1 MNTTIKE
8 QLSSP
13 TGILKFLIKHNTIVI
28 FVLLTIFSALI
39 SDVFFTETNLSNLL
53 KQVSGIGIVSIGM
66 LIVILT
72 GGIDLS
78 VGSVVALLAVAF
90 AILVNTVV
98 LPVAILLT
106 IVLGFVLGS
115 ASGYL
120 VAYQKM
126 APFIATLALMTI
138 ARGLGFIYSK
148 GSPITFESNGAAF
161 MSDFANKSTLGVPN
175 IAIVF
180 FIIVAMASVMLKYN
194 VFGRLVIA
202 MGSNE
207 EASRLSG
214 IKVNKYKFLVYAIS
228 GSLAAIAAIITASR
242 TNLGSPNMGVAWELD
257 AIAAVVIG
265 GASLNGGKGSAI
277 NTLMGV
283 LILGLIGNILNL
295 LNVPSYPQQVVKG
308 GIIILAVLFQKFE
321 GQNNK

>member
-1 MNTTIKE
+1 MASTEKT
-8 QLSSP
+8 QQSSP
-13 TGILKFLIKHNTIVI
+13 TGLLHFLIKYNTIFI
-28 FVLLTIFSALI
+28 FVLLVIFSAFI
-39 SDVFFTETNLSNLL
+39 SDVFFTSVNLSNLL

-78 VGSVVALLAVAF
+78 VGSMVALLAVAF
-90 AILVNTVV
+90 ALFINIFALPLAV
-98 LPVAILLT
+98 LMT
-106 IVLGFVLGS
+106 IIIGFGLGS
-115 ASGYL
+115 VSGYL
-120 VAYQKM
+120 VAYQKI

-138 ARGLGFIYSK
+138 ARGMAFIYSK
-148 GSPITFESNGAAF
+148 GSPVTFETYGGLHMSN
-161 MSDFANKSTLGVPN
+161 FANNSTLGIPN

-180 FIIVAMASVMLKYN
+180 LIIVGLTAVMLRYN
-194 VFGRLVIA
+194 VFGRIIIA
-202 MGSNE
+202 IGSNE

-228 GSLAAIAAIITASR
+228 GALAAIAAIVVASR
-242 TNLGSPNMGVAWELD
+242 TNLGSPNMGMAWELD

-308 GIIILAVLFQKFE
+308 GIIIFAVLLQRFE
-321 GQNNK
+321 NK

>member
-1 MNTTIKE
+1 MASTIK
-8 QLSSP
+8 QQSNSS
-13 TGILKFLIKHNTIVI
+13 GSFLKFLVKYNTIFI
-28 FVLLTIFSALI
+28 FVLLVVFSALI
-39 SDVFFTETNLSNLL
+39 SDVFFTSTNLSNLL
-53 KQVSGIGIVSIGM
+53 KQVSGVGIISIGM

-78 VGSVVALLAVAF
+78 VGSMVALLAVIF
-90 AILVNTVV
+90 ALFVNLFA
-98 LPVAILLT
+98 LPLA
-106 IVLGFVLGS
+106 IVLTLAIGFALGS
-115 ASGYL
+115 VSGYL

-126 APFIATLALMTI
+126 APFVATLALMTI
-138 ARGLGFIYSK
+138 ARGLAFIYSK
-148 GSPITFESNGAAF
+148 GSPVTFDTVGGLTMSN
-161 MSDFANKSTLGVPN
+161 FANNSFLGIPN

-180 FIIVAMASVMLKYN
+180 FLVVILVMVLLKYN
-194 VFGRLVIA
+194 VFGRLIIA
-202 MGSNE
+202 IGSNE

-228 GSLAAIAAIITASR
+228 GALAALAAIIVASR
-242 TNLGSPNMGVAWELD
+242 TNLGSPNMGMAWELD

-265 GASLNGGKGSAI
+265 GASLNGGKGTAI

-308 GIIILAVLFQKFE
+308 AIIIFAVLLQRFE
-321 GQNNK
+321 SK

>member
-1 MNTTIKE
+1 MALTIKE
-8 QLSSP
+8 QINSK
-13 TGILKFLIKHNTIVI
+13 GGVLKFLIKYNTIFI
-28 FVLLTIFSALI
+28 FIVLLVFSALI
-39 SDVFFTETNLSNLL
+39 SDVFFTSVNLSNLL
-53 KQVSGIGIVSIGM
+53 KQVSGIGIISIGM

-78 VGSVVALLAVAF
+78 VGSMVALLAVTF
-90 AILVNTVV
+90 AILVNSVV
-98 LPVAILLT
+98 LPVAIILT
-106 IVLGFVLGS
+106 IIIGFALGS
-115 ASGYL
+115 VAGYL
-120 VAYQKM
+120 VAFQKM
-126 APFIATLALMTI
+126 APFIATLALMTV

-148 GSPITFESNGAAF
+148 GSPITFSTPGGEF
-161 MSDFANKSTLGVPN
+161 MSNFANNSALGIPN
-175 IAIVF
+175 IAVVFLLIV
-180 FIIVAMASVMLKYN
+180 ILAVVMLKYN
-194 VFGRLVIA
+194 VFGRLIIA

-207 EASRLSG
+207 EAARLSG

-228 GSLAAIAAIITASR
+228 GSLAAIAAIVVASR
-242 TNLGSPNMGVAWELD
+242 TNLGSPNMGMAWELD

-308 GIIILAVLFQKFE
+308 AIIIFAVLLQRFE
-321 GQNNK
+321 NK

>member
-1 MNTTIKE
+1 MALTLKQ

-13 TGILKFLIKHNTIVI
+13 SGILKFLVKYNTIFI
-28 FVLLTIFSALI
+28 FILLVIFSALI
-39 SDVFFTETNLSNLL
+39 SDVFFTSVNLSNLL
-53 KQVSGIGIVSIGM
+53 KQVSGIGIISIGM

-78 VGSVVALLAVAF
+78 VGSMVALLAVTF
-90 AILVNTVV
+90 AILINLII
-98 LPVAILLT
+98 LPLAIVFT
-106 IVLGFVLGS
+106 IAIGFGLGS
-115 ASGYL
+115 ISGYL

-126 APFIATLALMTI
+126 APFVATLALMTI
-138 ARGLGFIYSK
+138 ARGLSFIYSK
-148 GSPITFESNGAAF
+148 GSPVTFKTAGGVF
-161 MSDFANKSTLGVPN
+161 MSNFANNSTLGVPN

-180 FIIVAMASVMLKYN
+180 FLIVIATMVMLRYN
-194 VFGRLVIA
+194 VFGRLIIA
-202 MGSNE
+202 IGSNE

-228 GSLAAIAAIITASR
+228 GALAATAAIIVASR
-242 TNLGSPNMGVAWELD
+242 TNLGSPNMGMSWELD

-265 GASLNGGKGSAI
+265 GASLNGGKGTAI

-308 GIIILAVLFQKFE
+308 AIIIFAVLLQRFE
-321 GQNNK
+321 SK

>member
-1 MNTTIKE
+1 MALTIKQ

-13 TGILKFLIKHNTIVI
+13 GGILKFLVKYNTIFI
-28 FVLLTIFSALI
+28 FILLVIFSAFI
-39 SDVFFTETNLSNLL
+39 SDVFFTSVNLSNLL
-53 KQVSGIGIVSIGM
+53 KQVSGIGIISIGM
-66 LIVILT
+66 LLVILT

-78 VGSVVALLAVAF
+78 VGSMVALLAVMF
-90 AILVNTVV
+90 AILVNIFI
-98 LPVAILLT
+98 LPVAILFTLL
-106 IVLGFVLGS
+106 LGFGLGS
-115 ASGYL
+115 ISGYL

-126 APFIATLALMTI
+126 APFVATLALMTV
-138 ARGLGFIYSK
+138 ARGTSFIYSK
-148 GSPITFESNGAAF
+148 GSPVTFTTVGGQF
-161 MSDFANKSTLGVPN
+161 MSNFANNSTLGIPN

-180 FIIVAMASVMLKYN
+180 FIIVIMAMVMLRYN
-194 VFGRLVIA
+194 VFGRLIIA
-202 MGSNE
+202 IGSNE

-228 GSLAAIAAIITASR
+228 GALAATAAIIVASR
-242 TNLGSPNMGVAWELD
+242 TNLGSPNMGMAWELD

-265 GASLNGGKGSAI
+265 GASLNGGKGTAI

-308 GIIILAVLFQKFE
+308 AIIIFAVLLQRFE
-321 GQNNK
+321 SK

>member
-1 MNTTIKE
+1 MALALKE

-13 TGILKFLIKHNTIVI
+13 GGILKFLVKYNTVFI
-28 FVLLTIFSALI
+28 FLLLVIFSALI
-39 SDVFFTETNLSNLL
+39 SDVFFTSANITNLL
-53 KQVSGIGIVSIGM
+53 KQVSGIGIISIGM

-78 VGSVVALLAVAF
+78 VGSLVALLAVTF
-90 AILVNTVV
+90 AILVNLVV
-98 LPVAILLT
+98 LPLAILLT
-106 IVLGFVLGS
+106 IIIGFSLGS
-115 ASGYL
+115 ISGYL

-126 APFIATLALMTI
+126 APFVATLALMTI

-148 GSPITFESNGAAF
+148 GSPVTFKTAGGVF
-161 MSDFANKSTLGVPN
+161 MSDFANNSTLGVPN

-180 FIIVAMASVMLKYN
+180 FLIVIAAMVMLRYN
-194 VFGRLVIA
+194 VFGRLIIA
-202 MGSNE
+202 IGSNE

-228 GSLAAIAAIITASR
+228 GALAATAAIIVASR
-242 TNLGSPNMGVAWELD
+242 TNLGSPNMGMSWELD

-265 GASLNGGKGSAI
+265 GASLNGGRGTAM

-283 LILGLIGNILNL
+283 LILGLISNILNL

-308 GIIILAVLFQKFE
+308 AIIIFAVLLQRFE
-321 GQNNK
+321 SK

>member
-1 MNTTIKE
+1 MALTLKQ

-13 TGILKFLIKHNTIVI
+13 GGFLKFLVKYNTIFI
-28 FVLLTIFSALI
+28 FILLVIFSALI
-39 SDVFFTETNLSNLL
+39 SDVFFTSVNLSNLL
-53 KQVSGIGIVSIGM
+53 KQVSGIGIISIGM

-78 VGSVVALLAVAF
+78 VGSMVALLAVTF
-90 AILVNTVV
+90 AILINLVI
-98 LPVAILLT
+98 LPLAIVLT
-106 IVLGFVLGS
+106 IAIGFGLGS
-115 ASGYL
+115 ISGYL

-126 APFIATLALMTI
+126 APFVATLALMTI

-148 GSPITFESNGAAF
+148 GSPVTFKTAGGVHMSN
-161 MSDFANKSTLGVPN
+161 FANNATLGIPN

-180 FIIVAMASVMLKYN
+180 FLIVVAAMVMLRYN
-194 VFGRLVIA
+194 VFGRLIIA
-202 MGSNE
+202 IGSNE

-228 GSLAAIAAIITASR
+228 GALAATAAIIVASR
-242 TNLGSPNMGVAWELD
+242 TNLGSPNMGMSWELD

-265 GASLNGGKGSAI
+265 GASLNGGRGSAI

-308 GIIILAVLFQKFE
+308 AIIIFAVLLQRFE
-321 GQNNK
+321 SK

>member
-1 MNTTIKE
+1 MTLNIQ
-8 QLSSP
+8 QLK
-13 TGILKFLIKHNTIVI
+13 TAKGIGQFLIKHNTIFI
-28 FVLLTIFSALI
+28 FILLVLFSSMI
-39 SDVFFTETNLSNLL
+39 SDVFFTSINLSNLL
-53 KQVSGIGIVSIGM
+53 KQVSGIGIISIGM

-78 VGSVVALLAVAF
+78 VGSMVALLAVVF
-90 AILVNTVV
+90 AISVNVV
-98 LPVAILLT
+98 ILPVAILITLA
-106 IVLGFVLGS
+106 VGFGLGS
-115 ASGYL
+115 IAGYL
-120 VAYQKM
+120 VAFQKM

-148 GSPITFESNGAAF
+148 GSPITFKTPGGEF
-161 MSDFANKSTLGVPN
+161 MMNFANNSTLGVPN
-175 IAIVF
+175 IAIIF
-180 FIIVAMASVMLKYN
+180 FIIVIIAQVMLRYN
-194 VFGRLVIA
+194 VFGRLIIA
-202 MGSNE
+202 IGSNE

-228 GSLAAIAAIITASR
+228 GTLAATAAIVVASR
-242 TNLGSPNMGVAWELD
+242 TNLGSPNMGMAWELD

-265 GASLNGGKGSAI
+265 GASLNGGKGTAI

-308 GIIILAVLFQKFE
+308 GIIIFAVLLQRFE
-321 GQNNK
+321 NKN

>member
-1 MNTTIKE
+1 MTLTIKQ

-13 TGILKFLIKHNTIVI
+13 GGILKFLIKHNTIFI
-28 FVLLTIFSALI
+28 FALLVIFSALI
-39 SDVFFTETNLSNLL
+39 SDVFFTSVNLSNLL
-53 KQVSGIGIVSIGM
+53 KQVSGIGIISIGM

-78 VGSVVALLAVAF
+78 VGSMVALLAVTF

-98 LPVAILLT
+98 LPLAIIFT
-106 IVLGFVLGS
+106 IIIGFGLGS
-115 ASGYL
+115 IAGYL
-120 VAYQKM
+120 VAFQKM
-126 APFIATLALMTI
+126 APFIATLALMTV

-148 GSPITFESNGAAF
+148 GSPITFKTAGGEF
-161 MSDFANKSTLGVPN
+161 MSDFANNATLGIPN

-180 FIIVAMASVMLKYN
+180 FLIVIAAMVMLRYH
-194 VFGRLVIA
+194 VFGRLIIA

-228 GSLAAIAAIITASR
+228 GALAATAAIIVASR
-242 TNLGSPNMGVAWELD
+242 TNLGSPNMGMAWELD

-265 GASLNGGKGSAI
+265 GASLNGGKGTAI

-308 GIIILAVLFQKFE
+308 GIIIFAVLLQRFDSK
-321 GQNNK
+321 

>member
-1 MNTTIKE
+1 MALTLKQ

-13 TGILKFLIKHNTIVI
+13 GGMLKFLIKYNTIFI
-28 FVLLTIFSALI
+28 FLILVLFSALI
-39 SDVFFTETNLSNLL
+39 SDVFFTSVNLSNLL
-53 KQVSGIGIVSIGM
+53 KQVSGIGIISIGM

-78 VGSVVALLAVAF
+78 VGSMVALLAVAF
-90 AILVNTVV
+90 AILVNIFA
-98 LPVAILLT
+98 LPIAILMT
-106 IVLGFVLGS
+106 IVIGFGLGS
-115 ASGYL
+115 VAGYL

-138 ARGLGFIYSK
+138 ARGMGFIYSK
-148 GSPITFESNGAAF
+148 GSPVTFKTYGGLF
-161 MSDFANKSTLGVPN
+161 MSDFANNSFLGIPN

-180 FIIVAMASVMLKYN
+180 FIIVAGAFVMLRYN
-194 VFGRLVIA
+194 VFGRIVIA
-202 MGSNE
+202 IGSNE

-228 GSLAAIAAIITASR
+228 GSLAAISAIIVASR
-242 TNLGSPNMGVAWELD
+242 TNLGSPNMGMAWELD

-265 GASLNGGKGSAI
+265 GASLNGGRGSAI

-283 LILGLIGNILNL
+283 LILGLISNILNL

-308 GIIILAVLFQKFE
+308 GIIIFAVLLQRFE
-321 GQNNK
+321 NK

>member
-1 MNTTIKE
+1 MALALKE

-13 TGILKFLIKHNTIVI
+13 GGILKFLVKYNTVFI
-28 FVLLTIFSALI
+28 FLLLVIFSALI
-39 SDVFFTETNLSNLL
+39 SDVFFTSANITNLL
-53 KQVSGIGIVSIGM
+53 KQVSGIGIISIGM

-78 VGSVVALLAVAF
+78 VGSLVALLAVTF
-90 AILVNTVV
+90 AILVNLVV
-98 LPVAILLT
+98 LPLAILLT
-106 IVLGFVLGS
+106 IIIGFSLGS
-115 ASGYL
+115 ISGYL

-126 APFIATLALMTI
+126 APFVATLALMTI

-148 GSPITFESNGAAF
+148 GSPVTFKTAGGVF
-161 MSDFANKSTLGVPN
+161 MSDFANNSTLGVPN

-180 FIIVAMASVMLKYN
+180 FLIVIAAMVMLRYN
-194 VFGRLVIA
+194 VFGRLIIA
-202 MGSNE
+202 IGSNE

-228 GSLAAIAAIITASR
+228 GALAATAAIIVASR
-242 TNLGSPNMGVAWELD
+242 TNLGSPNMGMSWELD

-265 GASLNGGKGSAI
+265 GASLNGGRGTAI

-283 LILGLIGNILNL
+283 LILGLISNILNL

-308 GIIILAVLFQKFE
+308 AIIIFAVLLQRFE
-321 GQNNK
+321 SK

>member
-1 MNTTIKE
+1 MALTLKQ

-13 TGILKFLIKHNTIVI
+13 GGFLKFLVKYNTIFI
-28 FVLLTIFSALI
+28 FILLVIFSALI
-39 SDVFFTETNLSNLL
+39 SDVFFTSVNLSNLL
-53 KQVSGIGIVSIGM
+53 KQVSGIGIISIGM

-78 VGSVVALLAVAF
+78 VGSMVALLAVTF
-90 AILVNTVV
+90 AILINLVIPP
-98 LPVAILLT
+98 LAIVLT
-106 IVLGFVLGS
+106 IAIGFGLGS
-115 ASGYL
+115 ISGYL

-126 APFIATLALMTI
+126 APFVATLALMTI

-148 GSPITFESNGAAF
+148 GSPVTFKTAGGVHMSN
-161 MSDFANKSTLGVPN
+161 FANNATLGIPN

-180 FIIVAMASVMLKYN
+180 FLIVIAAMVMLRYN
-194 VFGRLVIA
+194 VFGRLIIA
-202 MGSNE
+202 IGSNE

-228 GSLAAIAAIITASR
+228 GALAATAAIIVASR
-242 TNLGSPNMGVAWELD
+242 TNLGSPNMGMSWELD

-265 GASLNGGKGSAI
+265 GASLNGGKGTAI

-308 GIIILAVLFQKFE
+308 AIIIFAVLLQRFE
-321 GQNNK
+321 SK

>member
-1 MNTTIKE
+1 MALTIKQ

-13 TGILKFLIKHNTIVI
+13 SGFLKFLVKHNTIFI
-28 FVLLTIFSALI
+28 FILLVVFSAFI
-39 SDVFFTETNLSNLL
+39 SDVFFTTTNLSNLL
-53 KQVSGIGIVSIGM
+53 KQVSGIGIISIGM
-66 LIVILT
+66 LLVILT

-78 VGSVVALLAVAF
+78 VGSMVALLAVTF
-90 AILVNTVV
+90 AILVNVV
-98 LPVAILLT
+98 ILPVAIILT
-106 IVLGFVLGS
+106 ICIGFGLGS
-115 ASGYL
+115 IAGYL
-120 VAYQKM
+120 VAFQKM
-126 APFIATLALMTI
+126 APFVATLALMTI

-148 GSPITFESNGAAF
+148 GSPITFKTPGGEF
-161 MSDFANKSTLGVPN
+161 MSNFANNSTVGIPN

-180 FIIVAMASVMLKYN
+180 FLIVIAAMVMLRYN
-194 VFGRLVIA
+194 VFGRLIIA
-202 MGSNE
+202 IGSNE

-228 GSLAAIAAIITASR
+228 GALAATAAIIVASR
-242 TNLGSPNMGVAWELD
+242 TNLGSPNMGMAWELD

-265 GASLNGGKGSAI
+265 GASLNGGKGTAI

-308 GIIILAVLFQKFE
+308 AIIILAVLLQKFDS
-321 GQNNK
+321 K

>member
-1 MNTTIKE
+1 MATTSK
-8 QLSSP
+8 QQVKNSG
-13 TGILKFLIKHNTIVI
+13 GILPFLIKYNTIFM
-28 FVLLTIFSALI
+28 FVLLVIFSAFI
-39 SDVFFTETNLSNLL
+39 SDVFFTAVNLSNLL
-53 KQVSGIGIVSIGM
+53 KQVSGIGIISIGM

-78 VGSVVALLAVAF
+78 VGSMVALLAVAF
-90 AILVNTVV
+90 ALLVNIFA
-98 LPVAILLT
+98 LPLAILIT
-106 IVLGFVLGS
+106 IAIGFALGS
-115 ASGYL
+115 VSGYL

-126 APFIATLALMTI
+126 APFIATLAMMTV

-148 GSPITFESNGAAF
+148 GSPVTFETYGGLYMSN
-161 MSDFANKSTLGVPN
+161 FANNSFLGIPN

-180 FIIVAMASVMLKYN
+180 FIIVILAIVMLRYN
-194 VFGRLVIA
+194 VFGRIIIA
-202 MGSNE
+202 IGSNE

-228 GSLAAIAAIITASR
+228 GALAAIAAIIVASR
-242 TNLGSPNMGVAWELD
+242 TNLGSPNMGMAWELD

-265 GASLNGGKGSAI
+265 GASLNGGKGSAL

-283 LILGLIGNILNL
+283 LILGLISNILNL

-308 GIIILAVLFQKFE
+308 GIIIFAVLLQRFE
-321 GQNNK
+321 K

>member
-1 MNTTIKE
+1 MALTLKQ

-13 TGILKFLIKHNTIVI
+13 GGILKFLVKHNTIFI
-28 FVLLTIFSALI
+28 FILLVIFSALI
-39 SDVFFTETNLSNLL
+39 SDVFFTSTNLSNLL
-53 KQVSGIGIVSIGM
+53 KQVSGIGIISIGM
-66 LIVILT
+66 LLVILT

-78 VGSVVALLAVAF
+78 VGSMVALLAVTF
-90 AILVNTVV
+90 AILVNIFI
-98 LPVAILLT
+98 LPVAILFT
-106 IVLGFVLGS
+106 IIIGFALGS
-115 ASGYL
+115 ISGYL
-120 VAYQKM
+120 VAFQKM
-126 APFIATLALMTI
+126 APFVATLALMTI

-148 GSPITFESNGAAF
+148 GSPITFKTPGGEF
-161 MSDFANKSTLGVPN
+161 MSNFANNSTLGIPN

-180 FIIVAMASVMLKYN
+180 FLIVIFAMVMLRYN
-194 VFGRLVIA
+194 VFGRLIIA
-202 MGSNE
+202 IGSNE

-228 GSLAAIAAIITASR
+228 GALAATAAVIVASR
-242 TNLGSPNMGVAWELD
+242 TNLGSPNMGMAWELD

-265 GASLNGGKGSAI
+265 GASLNGGKGTAI

-308 GIIILAVLFQKFE
+308 AIIIFAVLLQRFDSK
-321 GQNNK
+321 

>member
-1 MNTTIKE
+1 MKTSINN
-8 QLSSP
+8 QANGL
-13 TGILKFLIKHNTIVI
+13 GGMLKFIIKHNTIFI
-28 FVLLTIFSALI
+28 FVLLVIFSALI

-78 VGSVVALLAVAF
+78 VGSIVALLAVTF
-90 AILVNTVV
+90 AILVNIVI
-98 LPVAILLT
+98 LPLAILIT
-106 IVLGFVLGS
+106 IILGFVLGS
-115 ASGYL
+115 FSGYL
-120 VAYQKM
+120 IAYKKM

-148 GSPITFESNGAAF
+148 GSPVTFDSPGGSF
-161 MSDFANKSTLGVPN
+161 MSDFANNSTLFVPN

-180 FIIVAMASVMLKYN
+180 FLIVAVAAVMLKYN
-194 VFGRLVIA
+194 VFGRLIIA

-214 IKVNKYKFLVYAIS
+214 IRVSKYKFLVYAIS
-228 GSLAAIAAIITASR
+228 GSLAAIAAIVTASR

-265 GASLNGGKGSAI
+265 GASLNGGKGNAV

-308 GIIILAVLFQKFE
+308 AIIILAVLFQKIE
-321 GQNNK
+321 SKK

>member
-1 MNTTIKE
+1 MALTLKQ

-13 TGILKFLIKHNTIVI
+13 GGILKFLVKYNTIFI
-28 FVLLTIFSALI
+28 FILLVIFSALI
-39 SDVFFTETNLSNLL
+39 SDVFFTAVNLSNLL
-53 KQVSGIGIVSIGM
+53 KQVSGIGIISIGM

-78 VGSVVALLAVAF
+78 VGSMVALLAVTF
-90 AILVNTVV
+90 AILVNIFV
-98 LPVAILLT
+98 LPLAILMT
-106 IVLGFVLGS
+106 IVIGFGLGS
-115 ASGYL
+115 ISGYL

-126 APFIATLALMTI
+126 APFVATLALMTI
-138 ARGLGFIYSK
+138 ARGMSFIYSK
-148 GSPITFESNGAAF
+148 GSPVTFTTVGGKF
-161 MSDFANKSTLGVPN
+161 MSDFANNSTLGIPN

-180 FIIVAMASVMLKYN
+180 FIIVICTMVMLRYN
-194 VFGRLVIA
+194 VFGRLIIA
-202 MGSNE
+202 IGSNE

-228 GSLAAIAAIITASR
+228 GALAATAAIIVASR
-242 TNLGSPNMGVAWELD
+242 TNLGSPNMGMAWELD
-257 AIAAVVIG
+257 AIVAVVIG
-265 GASLNGGKGSAI
+265 GASLSGGKGTAI

-308 GIIILAVLFQKFE
+308 AIIIFAVLLQRFE
-321 GQNNK
+321 SK

>member
-1 MNTTIKE
+1 MTSTIQ
-8 QLSSP
+8 QLK
-13 TGILKFLIKHNTIVI
+13 TAKGIGLFLIKHNTIFI
-28 FVLLTIFSALI
+28 FILLVLFSSMI
-39 SDVFFTETNLSNLL
+39 SDVFFTSINLSNLL
-53 KQVSGIGIVSIGM
+53 KQVSGIGIISIGM

-78 VGSVVALLAVAF
+78 VGSMVALLAVVF
-90 AILVNTVV
+90 AILVNIVI
-98 LPVAILLT
+98 LPVAILIT
-106 IVLGFVLGS
+106 ITVGFGLGS
-115 ASGYL
+115 IAGYL
-120 VAYQKM
+120 VAFQKM

-148 GSPITFESNGAAF
+148 GSPITFKTPGGEF
-161 MSDFANKSTLGVPN
+161 MMNFANNSTLGIPN
-175 IAIVF
+175 IAIIF
-180 FIIVAMASVMLKYN
+180 FIIVIIAQVMLRYN
-194 VFGRLVIA
+194 VFGRLIIA
-202 MGSNE
+202 IGSNE

-228 GSLAAIAAIITASR
+228 GALAATAAIVVASR
-242 TNLGSPNMGVAWELD
+242 TNLGSPNMGMAWELD

-265 GASLNGGKGSAI
+265 GASLSGGKGTAI

-308 GIIILAVLFQKFE
+308 GIIIFAVLLQRFE
-321 GQNNK
+321 NKK

>member
-1 MNTTIKE
+1 MALTLKQ

-13 TGILKFLIKHNTIVI
+13 GGFLKFLVKYNTIFI
-28 FVLLTIFSALI
+28 FILLVIFSALI
-39 SDVFFTETNLSNLL
+39 SDVFFTSVNLSNLL
-53 KQVSGIGIVSIGM
+53 KQVSGIGIISIGM

-78 VGSVVALLAVAF
+78 VGSMVALLAVTF
-90 AILVNTVV
+90 AILINLVI
-98 LPVAILLT
+98 LPLAIVLT
-106 IVLGFVLGS
+106 IAIGFGLGS
-115 ASGYL
+115 ISGYL

-126 APFIATLALMTI
+126 APFVATLALMTI

-148 GSPITFESNGAAF
+148 GSPVTFKTAGGVHMSN
-161 MSDFANKSTLGVPN
+161 FANNATLGIPN

-180 FIIVAMASVMLKYN
+180 FLIVIAAMVMLRYN
-194 VFGRLVIA
+194 VFGRLIIA
-202 MGSNE
+202 IGSNE

-228 GSLAAIAAIITASR
+228 GALAATAAIIVASR
-242 TNLGSPNMGVAWELD
+242 TNLGSPNMGMSWELD

-265 GASLNGGKGSAI
+265 GASLNGGRGTAI

-308 GIIILAVLFQKFE
+308 AIIIFAVLLQRFE
-321 GQNNK
+321 RK

>member
-1 MNTTIKE
+1 MNSSIKE
-8 QLSSP
+8 QSSGAG
-13 TGILKFLIKHNTIVI
+13 GILKFLIKHNTIFI
-28 FVLLTIFSALI
+28 FILLVIFSAFI

-53 KQVSGIGIVSIGM
+53 KQVSGIGIISIGM

-78 VGSVVALLAVAF
+78 VGSMVALLAVTF
-90 AILVNTVV
+90 ALLINVV
-98 LPVAILLT
+98 ILPVAILGTLL
-106 IVLGFVLGS
+106 LGFALGS
-115 ASGYL
+115 LSGYL

-148 GSPITFESNGAAF
+148 GSPVTFDSPGGAF
-161 MSDFANKSTLGVPN
+161 MSDFANNSTLFIPN

-180 FIIVAMASVMLKYN
+180 FIVVAIAAVVLKYN

-214 IKVNKYKFLVYAIS
+214 IKVSKYKFLVYAIS
-228 GSLAAIAAIITASR
+228 GSLAALAAIITASR

-265 GASLNGGKGSAI
+265 GASLNGGKGNAV

-321 GQNNK
+321 GKK

>member
-1 MNTTIKE
+1 MALTLKQ

-13 TGILKFLIKHNTIVI
+13 GGVLKFLIKYNTIFI
-28 FVLLTIFSALI
+28 FLLLVLFSAII
-39 SDVFFTETNLSNLL
+39 SDVFFTSVNLSNLL
-53 KQVSGIGIVSIGM
+53 KQVSGIGIISIGM

-78 VGSVVALLAVAF
+78 VGSMVALLAVTF
-90 AILVNTVV
+90 AILVNIFA
-98 LPVAILLT
+98 LPLAILIT
-106 IVLGFVLGS
+106 IAIGFGLGS
-115 ASGYL
+115 VSGYL

-126 APFIATLALMTI
+126 APFIATLALMTV
-138 ARGLGFIYSK
+138 ARGMGFIYSK
-148 GSPITFESNGAAF
+148 GSPVTFKTYGGLF
-161 MSDFANKSTLGVPN
+161 MSDFANNSFLGIPN

-180 FIIVAMASVMLKYN
+180 FIIVILAMVMLRHN
-194 VFGRLVIA
+194 VFGRIVIA
-202 MGSNE
+202 IGSNE

-228 GSLAAIAAIITASR
+228 GALAAISAIIVASR
-242 TNLGSPNMGVAWELD
+242 TNLGSPNMGMAWELD

-265 GASLNGGKGSAI
+265 GASLNGGRGTAI

-283 LILGLIGNILNL
+283 LILGLISNILNL

-308 GIIILAVLFQKFE
+308 GIIIFAVLLQRFE
-321 GQNNK
+321 NK

>member
-1 MNTTIKE
+1 MALTLKE
-8 QLSSP
+8 QLSTP
-13 TGILKFLIKHNTIVI
+13 GGILKFLVKYNTIFI
-28 FVLLTIFSALI
+28 FILLVIFSALI
-39 SDVFFTETNLSNLL
+39 SDVFFTSVNLSNLL
-53 KQVSGIGIVSIGM
+53 KQVSGIGIISIGM

-78 VGSVVALLAVAF
+78 VGSMVALLAVTF
-90 AILVNTVV
+90 AILINIFI
-98 LPVAILLT
+98 LPVAILFT
-106 IVLGFVLGS
+106 ILIGFGLGS
-115 ASGYL
+115 ISGYL

-126 APFIATLALMTI
+126 APFVATLALMTI
-138 ARGLGFIYSK
+138 ARGLSFIYSK
-148 GSPITFESNGAAF
+148 GSPITFTTVGGKY
-161 MSDFANKSTLGVPN
+161 MSDFANNATLGIPN

-180 FIIVAMASVMLKYN
+180 FIIVIMAMVMLRYN
-194 VFGRLVIA
+194 VFGRLIIA
-202 MGSNE
+202 IGSNE

-228 GSLAAIAAIITASR
+228 GALAATAAIIVASR
-242 TNLGSPNMGVAWELD
+242 TNLGSPNMGMAWELD

-265 GASLNGGKGSAI
+265 GASLNGGKGTAI

-308 GIIILAVLFQKFE
+308 AIIIFAVLLQRFDSK
-321 GQNNK
+321 

>member
-1 MNTTIKE
+1 MALTIKE

-13 TGILKFLIKHNTIVI
+13 GGFLKFLIKHNTIFI
-28 FVLLTIFSALI
+28 FIVLVLFSALI
-39 SDVFFTETNLSNLL
+39 SDVFFTSVNLSNLL
-53 KQVSGIGIVSIGM
+53 KQVSGIGIISIGM

-78 VGSVVALLAVAF
+78 VGSMVALLAVTF
-90 AILVNTVV
+90 AILVNTFI
-98 LPVAILLT
+98 LPLAILLT
-106 IVLGFVLGS
+106 IVIGFSLGS
-115 ASGYL
+115 VAGYL
-120 VAYQKM
+120 VAFQKM

-138 ARGLGFIYSK
+138 ARGLGFIYAK
-148 GSPITFESNGAAF
+148 GSPITFTTYGGLY
-161 MSDFANKSTLGVPN
+161 MSDFANNSTLGIPN

-180 FIIVAMASVMLKYN
+180 FLIVICAMVMLRYN
-194 VFGRLVIA
+194 VFGRLIIA
-202 MGSNE
+202 IGSNE

-228 GSLAAIAAIITASR
+228 GALAATAAIIVASR
-242 TNLGSPNMGVAWELD
+242 TNLGSPNMGMAWELD

-265 GASLNGGKGSAI
+265 GASLNGGKGTAI

-283 LILGLIGNILNL
+283 LILGLISNILNL

-308 GIIILAVLFQKFE
+308 AIIIFAVLLQKFE
-321 GQNNK
+321 SK

>member
-1 MNTTIKE
+1 MKTSISKQANG
-8 QLSSP
+8 LD
-13 TGILKFLIKHNTIVI
+13 GILKFVLKHNTIFI
-28 FVLLTIFSALI
+28 FVLLVIFSALI

-78 VGSVVALLAVAF
+78 VGSIVALLAVAF
-90 AILVNTVV
+90 AILLNMVV
-98 LPVAILLT
+98 LPLAILIT
-106 IVLGFVLGS
+106 IIMGFALGS
-115 ASGYL
+115 FSGYL
-120 VAYQKM
+120 VAYKKM

-148 GSPITFESNGAAF
+148 GSPVTFDSPGGSF
-161 MSDFANKSTLGVPN
+161 MSDFANNSTLFVPN

-180 FIIVAMASVMLKYN
+180 FIIVAVAAVMLKYN

-214 IKVNKYKFLVYAIS
+214 IKVSKYKFLVYAIS
-228 GSLAAIAAIITASR
+228 GSLAAIAAIVTASR

-265 GASLNGGKGSAI
+265 GASLNGGKGNAV

-308 GIIILAVLFQKFE
+308 AIIILAVLFQKIE
-321 GQNNK
+321 SKK

>member
-1 MNTTIKE
+1 MTSTIKQ

-13 TGILKFLIKHNTIVI
+13 GGILKFLVKYNTIFI
-28 FVLLTIFSALI
+28 FVLLLIFSALI
-39 SDVFFTETNLSNLL
+39 SDVFFTSVNLSNLL
-53 KQVSGIGIVSIGM
+53 KQVSGIGIISIGM

-78 VGSVVALLAVAF
+78 VGSMVALLAVTF
-90 AILVNTVV
+90 AILVNVV
-98 LPVAILLT
+98 ILPVAIILT
-106 IVLGFVLGS
+106 IIIGFGLGS
-115 ASGYL
+115 VSGYL

-126 APFIATLALMTI
+126 APFVATLALMTI

-148 GSPITFESNGAAF
+148 GSPITFKTRGGEF
-161 MSDFANKSTLGVPN
+161 MSNFANNSTLGVPN

-180 FIIVAMASVMLKYN
+180 FIIVIMAMVMLRYN
-194 VFGRLVIA
+194 VFGRLIIA
-202 MGSNE
+202 IGSNE

-228 GSLAAIAAIITASR
+228 GALAATAAIIVASR
-242 TNLGSPNMGVAWELD
+242 TNLGSPNMGMAWELD

-265 GASLNGGKGSAI
+265 GASLNGGRGTAI

-308 GIIILAVLFQKFE
+308 AIIIFAVLLQRFE
-321 GQNNK
+321 SK

>member
-1 MNTTIKE
+1 MNQIDLMENTNNNPLKTI
-8 QLSSP
+8 LDF
-13 TGILKFLIKHNTIVI
+13 IIKYNTIFI
-28 FVLLTIFSALI
+28 FIVLVIFSAII
-39 SDVFFTETNLSNLL
+39 SDVFFTSVNLSNLL
-53 KQVSGIGIVSIGM
+53 KQVSGIGIISIGM

-78 VGSVVALLAVAF
+78 VGSMVALLAVTF
-90 AILVNTVV
+90 ALLVNTVI

-106 IVLGFVLGS
+106 VVVGFALGGV
-115 ASGYL
+115 AGYL
-120 VAYQKM
+120 VAYQKI

-148 GSPITFESNGAAF
+148 GSPVTFKTPGGEW
-161 MSDFANKSTLGVPN
+161 MSQFANNAPLGIPN

-180 FIIVAMASVMLKYN
+180 LLIVVFTSVMLRYN
-194 VFGRLVIA
+194 VFGRLIIA
-202 MGSNE
+202 IGSNE
-207 EASRLSG
+207 EAARLSG

-228 GSLAAIAAIITASR
+228 GALAAIAAIIVASR
-242 TNLGSPNMGVAWELD
+242 TNLGSPNMGMAWELD

-265 GASLNGGKGSAI
+265 GASLNGGKGTAI

-295 LNVPSYPQQVVKG
+295 LNVPSYPQQVIKG
-308 GIIILAVLFQKFE
+308 AIIIFAVLLQRFE
-321 GQNNK
+321 NK